1 MTVVSVKISY
11 TELGELYT
19 NLLAISTE
27 FDQAS
32 ARRSNLQDAVDR
44 PYGRDELRSVSSDFE
59 SQWDDR
65 RNKLNEGL
73 KAVTDRSKT
82 VLEGFGDFD
91 LQAAADI
98 AAQMQET
105 DSPSWQRINR
115 RKGDPSRWCW
125 VARMTFRIAAPRS
138 STSGHP

>member
-1 MTVVSVKISY
+1 MSVKISY

-32 ARRSNLQDAVDR
+32 VRRSDLQDAVER
-44 PYGRDELRSVSSDFE
+44 PYGRDELRSVSRDFE

-73 KAVTDRSKT
+73 KAVTDRSRI

-91 LQAAADI
+91 LQAAADM

-105 DSPSWQRINR
+105 D
-115 RKGDPSRWCW
+115 
-125 VARMTFRIAAPRS
+125 
-138 STSGHP
+138 